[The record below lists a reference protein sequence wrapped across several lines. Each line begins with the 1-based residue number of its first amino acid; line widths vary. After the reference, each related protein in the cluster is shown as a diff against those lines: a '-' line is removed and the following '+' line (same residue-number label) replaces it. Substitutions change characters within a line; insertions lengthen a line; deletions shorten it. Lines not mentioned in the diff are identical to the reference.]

1 MNESAAD
8 WAATVRK
15 LFVQL
20 TQEAADF
27 LPQLAAG
34 IGLLLLGWIV
44 ARLARALVIRL
55 LEGIDG
61 LIRRFASDRVADQI
75 RLRQTSARLLG
86 NLLFWVIV
94 LVFLTAA
101 ARQLGLESFSQWLDN
116 LINYLPTLVSGVLI
130 ILVGHYL
137 SLLARDAVQTA
148 ATTAGIEQPLILGRL
163 ARAAVLVAALV
174 IGADQ
179 LGVNVTLLVVLT
191 AVILGALLGG
201 GALAFSLG
209 ARRMV
214 SNLLAAQ
221 QVRQHYRIGDS
232 IRIADFQ
239 GTILDIT
246 GRAVILETEEG
257 RVQLPAAC
265 FDEQPCVI
273 LSRDAVDL

>member
-1 MNESAAD
+1 MNEAAAD
-8 WAATVRK
+8 WTETVRK
-15 LFVQL
+15 LFAQL
-20 TQEAADF
+20 TREATDF

-34 IGLLLLGWIV
+34 IALLLLGWVV

-55 LEGIDG
+55 LGGMDG
-61 LIRRFASDRVADQI
+61 LVRRIASDRVADQVRI
-75 RLRQTSARLLG
+75 RQTSALLLG

-101 ARQLGLESFSQWLDN
+101 ARQLGLSSFSQWLDN

-137 SLLARDAVQTA
+137 SLLARDTVHTA
-148 ATTAGIEQPLILGRL
+148 ATTAGIEQSLILGRL
-163 ARAAVLVAALV
+163 ARAAVLVTALV

-209 ARRMV
+209 ARQMV

-221 QVRQHYRIGDS
+221 QLRQHYRIGDQ
-232 IRIADFQ
+232 IRIGEHQ
-239 GTILDIT
+239 GSILEIT
-246 GRAVILETEEG
+246 ARAVVLETDEG
-257 RVQLPAAC
+257 RVQLPASC
-265 FDEQPCVI
+265 FDQQPCVT